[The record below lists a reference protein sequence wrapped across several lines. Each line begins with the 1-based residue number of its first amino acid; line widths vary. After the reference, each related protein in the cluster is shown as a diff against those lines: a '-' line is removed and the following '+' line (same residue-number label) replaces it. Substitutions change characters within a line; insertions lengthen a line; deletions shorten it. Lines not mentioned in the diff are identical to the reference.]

1 LQEQADIYAES
12 WEASEKRVRAAAE
25 RIYESLLDEEFFI
38 GLNNILETVLTGV
51 GNLTDSFGGMSGV
64 LSVVSVTLVN
74 LFNK

>member
-1 LQEQADIYAES
+1 
-12 WEASEKRVRAAAE
+12 
-25 RIYESLLDEEFFI
+25 LDEEFFI

-64 LSVVSVTLVN
+64 LSVVSATLVN